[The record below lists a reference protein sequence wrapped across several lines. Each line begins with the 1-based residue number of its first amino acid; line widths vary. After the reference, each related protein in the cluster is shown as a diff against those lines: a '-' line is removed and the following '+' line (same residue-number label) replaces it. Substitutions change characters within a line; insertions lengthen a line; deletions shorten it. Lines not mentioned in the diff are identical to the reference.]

1 MRIGD
6 YEVETIR
13 EIEGIAKWD
22 EDKYV
27 RMSAV
32 NTLIDLYTDKSML
45 GVKEFIVKRKI
56 AALQAEYDINKYWE
70 RANIASDYF
79 VKEAFSK
86 KDEAELSQEFFK
98 CGEAIEQLIKFGD
111 VKDLMFE
118 DTKKVLDFITN
129 ETIYCHLLNH
139 TTSAFKHRVV
149 EILQENF
156 PKK

>member
-45 GVKEFIVKRKI
+45 GVKEFIVKRKV

-70 RANIASDYF
+70 QAFIASDSF
-79 VKEAFSK
+79 VKEVFSK
-86 KDEAELSQEFFK
+86 KDEEELPQEFFK
-98 CGEAIEQLIKFGD
+98 CGEAIEQLIKFSD
-111 VKDLMFE
+111 VKDLMFD
-118 DTKKVLDFITN
+118 DTKNILDFITN